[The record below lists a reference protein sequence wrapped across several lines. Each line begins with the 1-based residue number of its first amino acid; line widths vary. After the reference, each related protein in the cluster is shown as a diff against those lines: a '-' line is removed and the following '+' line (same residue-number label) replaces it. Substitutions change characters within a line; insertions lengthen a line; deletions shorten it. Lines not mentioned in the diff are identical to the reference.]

1 VIGDDRVGEAGV
13 DFAFANETIC
23 FGDEAC
29 LRQGSGD
36 ELPIRKIV

>member
-1 VIGDDRVGEAGV
+1 VGEAGV
-13 DFAFANETIC
+13 DFAFADEVVG